1 MTLCLSDLVVMI
13 NSGYINKYSI
23 TINIYRAK
31 VIIIINFIPATT
43 P

>member
-23 TINIYRAK
+23 TINICRVK
-31 VIIIINFIPATT
+31 VIIIINFIPRST
-43 P
+43 